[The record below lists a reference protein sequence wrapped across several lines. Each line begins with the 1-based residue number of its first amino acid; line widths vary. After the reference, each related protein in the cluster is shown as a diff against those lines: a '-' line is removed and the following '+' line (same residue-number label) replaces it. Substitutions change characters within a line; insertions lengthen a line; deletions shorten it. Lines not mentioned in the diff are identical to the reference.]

1 MENKKDRFG
10 GPVLWAEE
18 ISKKGAV
25 FKVEILH
32 LKPEYA
38 KRLISH
44 KKIVLPPAYIEE
56 DHREQKMGWL
66 RLILGFLKTFWW
78 VVVLVLAFIATGIL
92 LVINFGKRGQIDN
105 AANSKT
111 KKLVEIVAERVHDA
125 VTDVKVERAIIS
137 ERTSVK
143 RQEIEEIK
151 KEPDG
156 KKRRE
161 RLAEILRKSL

>member
-1 MENKKDRFG
+1 
-10 GPVLWAEE
+10 
-18 ISKKGAV
+18 
-25 FKVEILH
+25 
-32 LKPEYA
+32 
-38 KRLISH
+38 
-44 KKIVLPPAYIEE
+44 
-56 DHREQKMGWL
+56 MGWL

-92 LVINFGKRGQIDN
+92 LVINFGKRGQIDDT
-105 AANSKT
+105 ANGKT
-111 KKLVEIVAERVHDA
+111 RKLVEIVADRVHDA